1 MARPEPD
8 AEEEEEEEHP
18 RLPARPKAAEL
29 MKLAREAAKDAD
41 RRKDADVKRVLRQ
54 AGVTA
59 CPAVPALSRTR
70 QAPG

>member
-1 MARPEPD
+1 
-8 AEEEEEEEHP
+8 
-18 RLPARPKAAEL
+18 

-59 CPAVPALSRTR
+59 CPSRSLPYLSLSRVS
-70 QAPG
+70 QAPRWV